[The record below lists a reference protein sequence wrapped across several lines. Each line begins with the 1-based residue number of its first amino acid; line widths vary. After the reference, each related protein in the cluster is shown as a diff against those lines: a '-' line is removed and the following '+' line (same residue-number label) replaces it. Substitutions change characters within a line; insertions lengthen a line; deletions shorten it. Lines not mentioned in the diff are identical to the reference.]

1 MPNRSAAFVELRFFW
16 LSTVLDAHAWFL
28 GGGMPKESAAVEG
41 VLYFLLIGVVLLVL
55 LATLIFDFW

>member
-1 MPNRSAAFVELRFFW
+1 
-16 LSTVLDAHAWFL
+16 
-28 GGGMPKESAAVEG
+28 MPKESAAVEG